1 MDTFEHTDE
10 SVTVRLKSG
19 SAVTAEL
26 GFSKH
31 IFLSIFL
38 PQTVRGGDSPLY
50 LYHNAKQAKKYIARP
65 FIMIRATPHVIEP
78 KYPGAFEQIVD
89 LSSCWDEHA
98 LFESRELIMALS
110 ARISRCH
117 EHCCRFLGAAG
128 SLIGDTYRIALD
140 ATSASKVSKAAR
152 RLALGAF
159 KGGPEGR
166 GHESV
171 RFLSCVTNKGVL
183 MFEDTAR
190 ALCDR
195 LYLIDD
201 VYGAVSR
208 LMLNALRSHALQMG
222 WDVITCYCPLSPFEK
237 IDHLFIPALKIGFM
251 TSNDFH
257 KPEIEPYKIIRAR
270 RFTDAEQL
278 RAHRK
283 RISFNRK
290 AASQMIDQAGKLLAE
305 AKRLHDQLE
314 QYYRSAMDFEK
325 ADDVCRSLLQKYEHI
340 LSRYGL

>member
-1 MDTFEHTDE
+1 MLH
-10 SVTVRLKSG
+10 VVLIL
-19 SAVTAEL
+19 SAA
-26 GFSKH
+26 S
-31 IFLSIFL
+31 
-38 PQTVRGGDSPLY
+38 
-50 LYHNAKQAKKYIARP
+50 
-65 FIMIRATPHVIEP
+65 HVIEP

-98 LFESRELIMALS
+98 LFESRESIMALS

-128 SLIGDTYRIALD
+128 SLTGDTYRIALD
-140 ATSASKVSKAAR
+140 ATTSSKVAKAAR

-166 GHESV
+166 GRESV

-201 VYGAVSR
+201 VYGAASR
-208 LMLNALRSHALQMG
+208 LMLSALRSHALEMG
-222 WDVITCYCPLSPFEK
+222 WDVITCYCPLFPFEK

-257 KPEIEPYKIIRAR
+257 KPQIEPYKIIRSR

-283 RISFNRK
+283 RIAFNRK
-290 AASQMIDQAGKLLAE
+290 AAAQMIEQASKLLAE

-314 QYYRSAMDFEK
+314 EYYRSAMDFEK
-325 ADDVCRSLLQKYEHI
+325 ADSVCRTLLQKYEHI

>member
-1 MDTFEHTDE
+1 
-10 SVTVRLKSG
+10 
-19 SAVTAEL
+19 
-26 GFSKH
+26 
-31 IFLSIFL
+31 
-38 PQTVRGGDSPLY
+38 
-50 LYHNAKQAKKYIARP
+50 
-65 FIMIRATPHVIEP
+65 
-78 KYPGAFEQIVD
+78 
-89 LSSCWDEHA
+89 
-98 LFESRELIMALS
+98 MALS

-128 SLIGDTYRIALD
+128 SLTGDTYRIALD
-140 ATSASKVSKAAR
+140 ATTSSKVAKAAR

-166 GHESV
+166 GRESV

-201 VYGAVSR
+201 VYGAASR
-208 LMLNALRSHALQMG
+208 LMLSALRSHALEMG
-222 WDVITCYCPLSPFEK
+222 WDVITCYCPLFPFEK

-257 KPEIEPYKIIRAR
+257 KPQIEPYKIIRSR

-283 RISFNRK
+283 RIAFNRK
-290 AASQMIDQAGKLLAE
+290 AAAQMIEQASKLLAE

-314 QYYRSAMDFEK
+314 EYYRSAMDFEK
-325 ADDVCRSLLQKYEHI
+325 ADSVCRTLLQKYEHI